1 MTSIVSIDIE
11 TTGLDNA
18 KDSIIEIGAVRFNG
32 HRVEDEWSTL
42 INPNRHIPENI
53 TALTGIDD
61 GMVRQSPRL
70 QDVIQDLAEFVGD
83 LPVLG
88 QNVRFDLGF
97 LQKQRILLLNP
108 VADTYEMASVLLP
121 TASRYNLGALG
132 QLLGIPL
139 PASHRALDDARVTH
153 AVYARL
159 YEMALELPLELLAEI
174 VRNGEPLDWDGNY
187 AFQNALRQ
195 RAREQVPGNPAG
207 KRGKRVNPQAEDG
220 PLFGQPEK
228 GAKIPALGPVTEPL
242 ALDVDEVASILEY
255 GGPFSHYFEFYEQ
268 RPEQVEMLRAVTN
281 ALSYDGHLLVEAG
294 TGVGKSFAYLVPAAL
309 FAIQNNTRVV
319 ISTNTINLQDQ
330 LIQKDI
336 PSVREAL
343 GIDLRASVLKGRAN
357 YLCPRRLEIMRHS
370 GPNHVDEMRV
380 LSKILVWSWNGASGD
395 RSDLNL
401 NRPAEKDAWMRL
413 SAEDDAC
420 SSENCAGRM
429 GGECPF
435 YKAKQAAQSAHIL
448 IVNHAL
454 LLSDVA
460 TGSKV
465 LPEYQ
470 YLVIDEAHHL
480 EGATT
485 GALSFRLSQNDFERM
500 LKEAGGTSGGI
511 LGHLL
516 SVTRDALRP
525 TDYARLTQIVH
536 HASESAFRL
545 DSYARDFF
553 HALGEFISIQREGR
567 PKSQYAYQERIL
579 PSSRSLPGWDNVE
592 ISWGTAGET
601 MVLLI
606 KGINELYKAAAEL
619 YSDGVEELED
629 PMGNLSNLL
638 RRLMEAEAAISGMIH
653 KPSPETIYWIE
664 VQPMNNRM
672 TLNTAPLRVGPLIEK
687 YLWHEKSSVILTSAT
702 LTAAGDFTYL
712 RNLLLAD
719 EADEL
724 TLGSPFDYENSALLY
739 IPNDIPE
746 PNAPG
751 YEGAVNRAI
760 IQTATA
766 TGGKMLVL
774 FTSYAQLKRS
784 SAAIIRP
791 LSQNDIQ
798 VYEQG
803 EGASPAALLEA
814 FKSSPRAVLLGTRS
828 FWEGVD
834 VPGDSLSVV
843 FITKIPF
850 EVPSDPLVAARSE
863 TFDDPFSEYQVP
875 EAILKFRQGF
885 GRLIR
890 SASDRGIVA
899 ILDRRVL
906 TKQYGRLFIE
916 SLPQCT
922 IRQASLNDLPKQAAR
937 WLDL

>member
-18 KDSIIEIGAVRFNG
+18 RDSIIEIGAVRFNG

-53 TALTGIDD
+53 THLTGIDD
-61 GMVRQSPRL
+61 AMVRQAPRL
-70 QDVIQDLAEFVGD
+70 QDVIQDLADFVSD
-83 LPVLG
+83 SPVLG

-97 LQKQRILLLNP
+97 LQKQRILLQNKVL
-108 VADTYEMASVLLP
+108 DTYEMASVLLP
-121 TASRYNLGALG
+121 SASRYNLGALG

-139 PASHRALDDARVTH
+139 PATHRALDDARVTH
-153 AVYARL
+153 GVYVRL
-159 YEMALELPLELLAEI
+159 YEIALQLPLDLLAEI
-174 VRNGEPLDWDGNY
+174 VRNGEPLDWDGNFS
-187 AFQNALRQ
+187 FQSAMRQ
-195 RAREQVPGNPAG
+195 RAREQVKG
-207 KRGKRVNPQAEDG
+207 KAAKQQGDEG
-220 PLFGQPEK
+220 PLFGEPERA
-228 GAKIPALGPVTEPL
+228 GKIPTLTPVTAPI
-242 ALDVDEVASILEY
+242 ALDPDEVASILEY
-255 GGPFSHYFEFYEQ
+255 GGPFSRYFESYEQ

-281 ALSYDGHLLVEAG
+281 ALSFNGHLMVEAG

-343 GIDLRASVLKGRAN
+343 GIDLRAAVLKGRAN
-357 YLCPRRLEIMRHS
+357 YLCPRRLEIMRRG
-370 GPNHVDEMRV
+370 GPNTIDELRV

-395 RSDLNL
+395 RNDLNL
-401 NRPAEKDAWMRL
+401 NRPAEKDAWVRL

-429 GGECPF
+429 GGACPF
-435 YKAKQAAQSAHIL
+435 YKAKQAAQSSHIL

-470 YLVIDEAHHL
+470 YLVVDEAHHL
-480 EGATT
+480 EAATT

-500 LKEAGGTSGGI
+500 IKEVGGTSGGV
-511 LGHLL
+511 LGHMLT
-516 SVTRDALRP
+516 VTRDVIRP
-525 TDYARLTQIVH
+525 TD
-536 HASESAFRL
+536 HAQLGQMVSRTSETAFRL

-553 HALGEFISIQREGR
+553 YALAEFIDIQRQGK
-567 PKSQYAYQERIL
+567 PASQYAYQERIL

-592 ISWGTAGET
+592 INWGTAGET

-606 KGINELYKAAAEL
+606 NGISELYKTAAEL
-619 YSDGVEELED
+619 YSAGVEELED
-629 PMGNLSNLL
+629 PMGSMSNLL
-638 RRLMEAEAAISGMIH
+638 RRLTEAEAAIGGMIH
-653 KPSPETIYWIE
+653 KPSNDTIYWIE
-664 VQPMNNRM
+664 VQPMNNRL
-672 TLNTAPLRVGPLIEK
+672 TLNTAPLRVGPMIEK
-687 YLWHEKSSVILTSAT
+687 YLWHEKSCVVLTSAT

-739 IPNDIPE
+739 LVNDIPE

-760 IQTATA
+760 IQTAIA

-784 SAAIIRP
+784 SQAIARP
-791 LSQNDIQ
+791 LGQNEIQ

-814 FKSSPRAVLLGTRS
+814 FKSSDRAVLLGTRS

-843 FITKIPF
+843 FITRIPF

-863 TFDDPFSEYQVP
+863 TFEDPFNEYQVP

-899 ILDRRVL
+899 ILDKRVIS
-906 TKQYGRLFIE
+906 KQYGRLFIE
-916 SLPQCT
+916 SLPNCT
-922 IRQASLNDLPKQAAR
+922 TRQASLNDLPKQAAH
-937 WLDL
+937 WINL